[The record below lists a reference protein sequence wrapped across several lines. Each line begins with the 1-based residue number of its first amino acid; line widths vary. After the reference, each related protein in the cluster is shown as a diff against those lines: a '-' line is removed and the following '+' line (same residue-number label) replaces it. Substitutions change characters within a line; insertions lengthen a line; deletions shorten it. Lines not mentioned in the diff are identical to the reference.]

1 MTSEKQAPVTYM
13 VHAHFP
19 SHEAAEKG
27 LSAIQEASNLHQLK
41 MLDAA
46 LLLHDEDGKT
56 HVRDLQDVTGRT
68 GALVGAI
75 EGALIGLLAGP
86 IGAVAGAAAGA
97 LTGGVSASMF
107 EFGMPRETLEK
118 IARETAK
125 GRGAV
130 IVLVEDT
137 WLHETRHV
145 LEPLA
150 DSVHNTRFET

>member
-1 MTSEKQAPVTYM
+1 MTSEKQTPVIYM

-19 SHEAAEKG
+19 THAAAEKG
-27 LSAIQEASNLHQLK
+27 LDAIREAVGLHQLK
-41 MLDAA
+41 MMDAA

-56 HVRDLQDVTGRT
+56 HVRDLQDVTGKT

-75 EGALIGLLAGP
+75 EGAFIGLLAGP

-97 LTGGVSASMF
+97 LTGGVSASLF
-107 EFGMPRETLEK
+107 EFGMPRQTLEK

-150 DSVHNTRFET
+150 DSVHNTRFES

>member
-1 MTSEKQAPVTYM
+1 MTASKETPVVYM

-19 SHEAAEKG
+19 THEAAEKG
-27 LSAIQEASNLHQLK
+27 LEAVQAAANQHELK
-41 MLDAA
+41 MMDAA
-46 LLLHDEDGKT
+46 LLLHDEDDKI
-56 HVRDLQDVTGRT
+56 HVRDIQDVTGRT

-97 LTGGVSASMF
+97 ITGGVSASMF

-130 IVLVEDT
+130 IVLVEAD

-150 DSVHNTRFET
+150 DSVHSTRFDT

>member
-1 MTSEKQAPVTYM
+1 MTAEQKAIVYM

-19 SHEAAEKG
+19 NHEAAQKG
-27 LSAIQEASNLHQLK
+27 LDAIRDAAGHHQLK

-46 LLLHDEDGKT
+46 ILLHDADGKT
-56 HVRDLQDVTGRT
+56 HVRDIQDMSGRT

-75 EGALIGLLAGP
+75 EGGLIGLLAGP

-97 LTGGVSASMF
+97 ITGGVSASMF

-118 IARETAK
+118 IARETGK

-137 WLHETRHV
+137 WLHEVRHV

-150 DSVHNTRFET
+150 DSVHNTRFDQ

>member
-1 MTSEKQAPVTYM
+1 MTSDKQTPVIYM

-19 SHEAAEKG
+19 SHPAAEKG
-27 LSAIQEASNLHQLK
+27 LSAIREAASQHELK
-41 MLDAA
+41 MMDAA

-56 HVRDLQDVTGRT
+56 HVRDMQDVTGRT

-75 EGALIGLLAGP
+75 TGGLIGMLAGP

-97 LTGGVSASMF
+97 VTGGVSASMF

-125 GRGAV
+125 RRGAV
-130 IVLVEDT
+130 IVLVEEN

-150 DSVHNTRFET
+150 DSVHSTRFEE

>member
-1 MTSEKQAPVTYM
+1 MTAEHNKPVVYM

-19 SHEAAEKG
+19 THDAAHKG
-27 LSAIQEASNLHQLK
+27 IDAIKEASSHHELK

-46 LLLHDEDGKT
+46 LLLHDDDGKT

-75 EGALIGLLAGP
+75 EGGLIGLLAGP

-97 LTGGVSASMF
+97 ITGGVSASMF

-130 IVLVEDT
+130 IVLVEEN
-137 WLHETRHV
+137 WLHEVRHV

-150 DSVHNTRFET
+150 DSVHNTRFDG